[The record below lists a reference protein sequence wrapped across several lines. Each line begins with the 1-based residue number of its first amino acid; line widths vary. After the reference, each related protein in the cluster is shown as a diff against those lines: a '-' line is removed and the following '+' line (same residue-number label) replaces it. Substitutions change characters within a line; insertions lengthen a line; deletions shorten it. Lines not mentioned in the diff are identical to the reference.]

1 MKFTLDWLKQHLET
15 DTPLATIAERLTML
29 GLEVEEIADRA
40 KGLEAFVVGHVVEAK
55 QHPNADRLKVCIVDD
70 GSAKH
75 QVICGAPNA
84 RQGMKGVFAPVGAT
98 IPGDIHGGVL
108 KAAKI
113 RGVESR
119 GMLCSEREMGLSDEH
134 EGIIDLPADAEIGTP
149 FAALMGLDDPMIEI
163 AITPNRQD
171 CLGVHGIARDL
182 AAAKLGKLIPF
193 DATPVRGAYESP
205 IKWAIDLAADK
216 AAACPMVVGRHFR
229 GLKNGRSPHWLQERL
244 IAIGLRPISALVD
257 ITNFVTYDLG
267 RPLHVFDA
275 AKLDL
280 GASGALTMRMAKDGE
295 RVQALDGKDYALDD
309 EMVVIADQRAVHG
322 IGGIMGGE
330 HSGCTEATTEM
341 FLEVALFDTVRT
353 AASGR
358 RLGIE
363 SDARYRFER
372 GVDPESALWGAEVAA
387 RLVMEC
393 CGGEASAVVTA
404 GAMPDT
410 AHSVALR
417 PERLRGLGGI
427 AVPDEEIQRI
437 LEALGYG
444 VRRDGEAFA
453 CEVPSYRMDVDGE
466 ADLIEDV
473 LRVHG
478 YDEIEA
484 VPMRIET
491 ALPGAAITPAQR
503 RVRQTRRALA
513 ARGLMEAVTYS
524 FMEGDAAKR
533 FGGDG
538 SLALANP
545 ISSDLDVMRPS
556 ILPNLIQAAAR
567 NADRGHG
574 DAALFELG
582 PQYREPGPGGQDT
595 VAAGVRAGAT
605 GPRHYAETPRQVDAI
620 DAKADALGALQAAG
634 APTANLLATREAP
647 GWYHPG
653 RAGALRLGNQVLAT
667 FGEIHPKV
675 LRALDAKGPMVGFEV
690 FLDRLPPR
698 KVKGGKAR
706 ALLQPSPF
714 QPVERD
720 FAFLVDEAVEAGEI
734 LRAARGTEK
743 GLVTDV
749 SVFDVFRGEAI
760 GKDKKS
766 VAIAVT
772 LQPTEKTL
780 TDAEIDAVSQKIV
793 AAVSKATGGTLRS

>member
-1 MKFTLDWLKQHLET
+1 MKFTLNWLKQHLET
-15 DTPLATIAERLTML
+15 DAPIGEIGERLTML

-40 KGLEAFVVGHVVEAK
+40 KGLEAFTVGHVVEAK
-55 QHPNADRLKVCIVDD
+55 QHPNADRLKLCMVDT
-70 GSAKH
+70 GKETV
-75 QVICGAPNA
+75 QVVCGAPNA
-84 RQGMKGVFAPVGAT
+84 RTGMKGVFAPTGT
-98 IPGDIHGGVL
+98 YIPGIDTTL
-108 KAAKI
+108 KSAKI
-113 RGVESR
+113 RGEDSN
-119 GMLCSEREMGLSDEH
+119 GMLCSEREMGISDEH
-134 EGIIDLPADAEIGTP
+134 EGIIDLPEDAEIGAP

-171 CLGVHGIARDL
+171 CLGVHGVARDL
-182 AAAKLGKLIPF
+182 AAAKIGTLVPF
-193 DATPVRGAYESP
+193 EATPVKAAYESP
-205 IKWAIDLAADK
+205 IKWAIDLPADK
-216 AAACPMVVGRHFR
+216 AQACPMVVGRHFR
-229 GLKNGRSPHWLQERL
+229 GLKNGPSPQWLQDRL
-244 IAIGLRPISALVD
+244 TAIGLRPISALVD

-275 AKLDL
+275 AKLNL
-280 GASGALTMRMAKDGE
+280 GSDGALTMRMAKAGE
-295 RVQALDGKDYALDD
+295 RVQALDGKEYELDD
-309 EMVVIADQRAVHG
+309 EMTVIADSNAVHG

-330 HSGCTEATTEM
+330 HSGCTESTTEM
-341 FLEVALFDTVRT
+341 FLEVALFDPIRT

-372 GVDPESALWGAEVAA
+372 GVDPESALWGAEVGA
-387 RLVMEC
+387 RLVAEF
-393 CGGEASAVVTA
+393 CGGETSEVVVA
-404 GAMPDT
+404 GAMPDYS
-410 AHSVALR
+410 HSVSLR

-437 LEALGYG
+437 LEALGYA
-444 VRRDGEAFA
+444 VRRDGGAFA
-453 CEVPSYRMDVDGE
+453 CEVPSYRMDVHGE

-478 YDEIEA
+478 YDEIEP

-491 ALPGAAITPAQR
+491 ALPGAAISPAQR

-513 ARGLMEAVTYS
+513 ARGLLEAVTYS
-524 FMEGDAAKR
+524 FMEGDKAKL
-533 FGGDG
+533 FGDD

-567 NADRGHG
+567 NADRGLS

-595 VAAGVRAGAT
+595 VAAGIRIGMT
-605 GPRHYAETPRQVDAI
+605 GPRHHAETPRPVDAM
-620 DAKADALGALQAAG
+620 DAKADALGALVAAR
-634 APTANLLATREAP
+634 APTGNLQVTSEAP

-653 RAGALRLGNQVLAT
+653 RSGALRLGNQVLAT

-675 LRALDAKGPMVGFEV
+675 LRALDAKGPAVGFEV
-690 FLDRLPPR
+690 FLDRLPPL
-698 KVKGGKAR
+698 KQKGGKAR
-706 ALLQPSPF
+706 PLLKPSAL

-720 FAFLVDEAVEAGEI
+720 FAFLVDEAVEAGVI
-734 LRAARGTEK
+734 LRAARGAEK
-743 GLVTDV
+743 ALVTDV
-749 SVFDVFRGEAI
+749 SVFDVFRGDAI
-760 GKDKKS
+760 GGDKKS
-766 VAIAVT
+766 IAIAVT

-780 TDAEIDAVSQKIV
+780 TDAEIDAVGQKIV
-793 AAVSKATGGTLRS
+793 AAVAKATGGTLRG